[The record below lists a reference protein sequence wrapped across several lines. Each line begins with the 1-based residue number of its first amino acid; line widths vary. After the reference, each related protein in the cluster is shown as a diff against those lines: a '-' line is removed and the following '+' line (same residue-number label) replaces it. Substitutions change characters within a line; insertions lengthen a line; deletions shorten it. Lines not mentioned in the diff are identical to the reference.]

1 MVHKGG
7 MLMIHQDETDIA
19 CFFTVIA
26 VHLIDQ
32 IFAMLTSSVLYY
44 RYAIQHYIIAFV
56 SSHNP
61 SAACTEAG

>member
-32 IFAMLTSSVLYY
+32 IFNMLTSV
-44 RYAIQHYIIAFV
+44 YIIL
-56 SSHNP
+56 
-61 SAACTEAG
+61 